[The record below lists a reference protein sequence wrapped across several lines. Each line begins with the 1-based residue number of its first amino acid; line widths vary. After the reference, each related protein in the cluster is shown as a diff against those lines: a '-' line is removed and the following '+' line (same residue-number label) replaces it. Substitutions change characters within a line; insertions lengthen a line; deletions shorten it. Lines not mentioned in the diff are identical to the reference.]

1 MLLQSMQSAR
11 PAIVENDAW
20 SGAQEMVEG
29 LGSEAL
35 EPFAK
40 PPQGEMPLSSS
51 TICCSSDCLSCA
63 FWCQG
68 V

>member
-11 PAIVENDAW
+11 PGIVENDAW

-40 PPQGEMPLSSS
+40 PPQGEIYENTYAPQL
-51 TICCSSDCLSCA
+51 LNHLLEL
-63 FWCQG
+63 
-68 V
+68 